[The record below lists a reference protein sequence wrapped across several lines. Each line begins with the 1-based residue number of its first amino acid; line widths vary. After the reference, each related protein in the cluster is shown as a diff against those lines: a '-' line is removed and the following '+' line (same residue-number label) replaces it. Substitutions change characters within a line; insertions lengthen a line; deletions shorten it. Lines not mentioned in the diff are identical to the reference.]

1 MPRKTLD
8 LKRKLWIYFGMFAII
23 IVAILWIIQI
33 LFLSSFYETMKT
45 SEITRT
51 GKRIVREYKADP
63 SKLSDIVLRTHFDNG
78 LSVGIYTET
87 GVPVFGA
94 DVVFYPSSPN
104 TYKVFPEIV
113 SRLAT
118 SQTETVSFVSDVS
131 SRRYKSVIFGAKLKS
146 ETGSILYLC
155 LTSPL
160 SPMGAT
166 TQVLKMQLMLVT
178 VAALLIALILSYFI
192 AKRLAKPISNIT
204 SSASAFAKG
213 NYDVKFEHGGY
224 TEINQL
230 ADTLN
235 LAACELAKTDALR
248 RDLVANVS
256 HDLRTPLTIIRS
268 YAEMIHD
275 ISGNNPEK
283 RNEHATVIMDES
295 DRLSSLVSDILD
307 LSKMESGVLAITP
320 VPFDISGSI
329 SKAVNSF
336 GVLAEKN
343 GYKINVSCDG
353 QYSVIGDEARIQQVI
368 YNLIS
373 NAINYT
379 GDDKSITVSAQLNG
393 TMLRISVTDTGKG
406 ISDEEKALVWDR
418 YYKSSSSHHRMQV
431 GTGIG
436 LSIVKNILILHK
448 ANFGITS
455 ELGNGS
461 TFWFE
466 LPVAKN
472 I

>member
-33 LFLSSFYETMKT
+33 LFMNSFYETMKT

-63 SKLSDIVLRTHFDNG
+63 SKLSEIVLRTHFDNG
-78 LSVGIYTET
+78 LSVGIYTEN

-104 TYKVFPEIV
+104 TYRVFPEIV
-113 SRLAT
+113 SRLNKT
-118 SQTETVSFVSDVS
+118 GSETVSFVSEETL
-131 SRRYKSVIFGAKLKS
+131 RRYKSVIFGAKL
-146 ETGSILYLC
+146 EAEPGNTLYLC
-155 LTSPL
+155 LNSPL

-166 TQVLKMQLMLVT
+166 TQVLKMQLMIVT

-204 SSASAFAKG
+204 SSASSFAEG

-235 LAACELAKTDALR
+235 HAAAELAKTDALR
-248 RDLVANVS
+248 RDLLANVS

-275 ISGNNPEK
+275 ISGSNPEK
-283 RNEHATVIMDES
+283 RNEHANVIMDES

-307 LSKMESGVLAITP
+307 LSKMESGVLTITP
-320 VPFDISGSI
+320 SPFDISDTI
-329 SKAVNSF
+329 TKAVNSF
-336 GVLAEKN
+336 SVLSEKN
-343 GYKINVSCDG
+343 GYTFNVKCDG
-353 QYSVIGDEARIQQVI
+353 KYTVLGDESRIQQVI

-379 GDDKSITVSAQLNG
+379 GDDKSVTVSTHLQENI
-393 TMLRISVTDTGKG
+393 LRICVTDTGKG
-406 ISDEEKALVWDR
+406 ISPEEKELVWDR

-436 LSIVKNILILHK
+436 LSIVKNILLLHK
-448 ANFGITS
+448 TNFGIIS
-455 ELGNGS
+455 EPGNGS

-466 LPVAKN
+466 LPIAKN

>member
-1 MPRKTLD
+1 MPQRTLD

-23 IVAILWIIQI
+23 IVAILWIMQI
-33 LFLSSFYETMKT
+33 LFLNNFYETMKT

-51 GKRIVREYKADP
+51 GKKIVREYKDNP
-63 SKLSDIVLRTHFDNG
+63 SALSEIVLKAHFDNG
-78 LSVGIYTET
+78 LSVGIYSET
-87 GVPVFGA
+87 GVPIFGA

-104 TYKVFPEIV
+104 SYKVFPEIV
-113 SRLAT
+113 SRLNK
-118 SQTETVSFVSDVS
+118 SGNETVSFVSEENM
-131 SRRYKSVIFGAKLKS
+131 RRYKSVIFGAKIKS
-146 ETGSILYLC
+146 ESGADMYLC

-166 TQVLKMQLMLVT
+166 TQVLKLQLIIVT
-178 VAALLIALILSYFI
+178 VVALFIALILSYFI
-192 AKRLAKPISNIT
+192 SKRLAKPISNIT
-204 SSASAFAKG
+204 SNAYMFAEG
-213 NYDVKFEHGGY
+213 NYDVRFEHGGY

-235 LAACELAKTDALR
+235 HAASELAKTDALR
-248 RDLVANVS
+248 RDLLANVS

-275 ISGNNPEK
+275 ISGSNPEK
-283 RNEHATVIMDES
+283 RNEHASVIVDES
-295 DRLSSLVSDILD
+295 DRLSQLVNDILD
-307 LSKMESGVLAITP
+307 LSKMESGVLTINPA
-320 VPFDISGSI
+320 PFNISDTI
-329 SKAVNSF
+329 ARAVNSF
-336 GVLAEKN
+336 SVLAEKN
-343 GYKINVSCDG
+343 GYTFNVNCEG
-353 QYSVIGDEARIQQVI
+353 KYFVTGDEARIQQVI

-379 GDDKSITVSAQLNG
+379 GDDKTVTISTHLQEN
-393 TMLRISVTDTGKG
+393 MLRISVTDTGKG
-406 ISDEEKALVWDR
+406 ISDEDKALVWDR

-436 LSIVKNILILHK
+436 LSIVKNILLLHK
-448 ANFGITS
+448 SDFGIIS
-455 ELGNGS
+455 EPGSGS

-466 LPVAKN
+466 LPVAEN